1 VNRRQIE
8 KMVADI
14 TMPIVEKFNYDLVD
28 VEFVKEGPDYF
39 LRIFIDK
46 PNGITIDDCQKVSK
60 MISEKLDDLD
70 PIDRSYYLEVSS
82 PGIDRPLKNDRDL
95 KKNVGKEVEIKLY
108 APLDGKKIYVGNLKD
123 FNDEQIKI
131 ETEEKSEFIIP
142 KEKIS
147 KINLAF
153 RL

>member
-1 VNRRQIE
+1 MNRRQIE

-46 PNGITIDDCQKVSK
+46 PNGITIDDCQEVSK

-95 KKNVGKEVEIKLY
+95 KRNVGKEVEIKLY

>member
-1 VNRRQIE
+1 MNRRQIE

>member
-1 VNRRQIE
+1 MNRRQIE
-8 KMVADI
+8 KIVADI
-14 TMPIVEKFNYDLVD
+14 TMPIVEGFNYDLVD

-46 PNGITIDDCQKVSK
+46 PNGITIDDCQEVSK

-95 KKNVGKEVEIKLY
+95 KRNVGKEVEIKLY
-108 APLDGKKIYVGNLKD
+108 APLDGKKVYVGNLKD
-123 FNDEQIKI
+123 FNDKQIKI
-131 ETEEKSEFIIP
+131 ETEEKSEFIIS